1 MAAYEN
7 AAKNSMLDHLGTE
20 ITYAGLLNGSNVELS
35 GGSPA
40 YERKAVTWAAASGG
54 TMAANGTLPVFDVP
68 AATVNKV
75 ILMGASTAGVT
86 YNIYDVTD
94 EVFAA
99 QGTYTITGI
108 TLGLN
113 L

>member
-1 MAAYEN
+1 MAIQD
-7 AAKNSMLDHLGTE
+7 AAITSMLDHLGTE
-20 ITYAGLLNGSNVELS
+20 ITYAGLLDGSNTELT

-40 YERKAVTWAAASGG
+40 YLRKPVAWAAASGK
-54 TMAANGTLPVFDVP
+54 TMAAAGVSSFDVP

-86 YNIYDVTD
+86 YSIIDVTD

-99 QGTYTITGI
+99 QGTYTITGL
-108 TLGLN
+108 TLSGS
-113 L
+113 